1 MNYNPI
7 LLNGLYGN
15 SSSPAEPKENP
26 FVDSKPSN

>member
-15 SSSPAEPKENP
+15 SSPAEPKENP